1 MCGLFLLGKKG
12 EIKKMID
19 LTPLAEAIIALATA
33 AITMFLIPWLKTKY
47 GNETLEKAR
56 SWVQIAVYAAEK
68 FYGSGHGA
76 DKLEYVEQVLAQHK
90 IKLDVGTLWTMVDA
104 EIKKMEQ
111 AEGVTIEL
119 PPADLEEEA
128 EEKPEGMVE

>member
-1 MCGLFLLGKKG
+1 
-12 EIKKMID
+12 MID

-90 IKLDVGTLWTMVDA
+90 IKLDVDTLWTMVDA